1 MTYYKTAYSFQFL
14 SFRGIACFAKGSLWR
29 LLGIQFL
36 FSFIIAAVFVWFINH
51 AWIPVIDESIE
62 KMPNKGEISLGSLNW
77 PTGSSVHVQG
87 PEGEPF
93 MSLDIEP
100 SGITNVI
107 ESVDLVLAFD
117 SQRLF
122 LGSSLGFGLLVVPYP
137 LNIEI
142 PFNKTELKPWWGA
155 RSHLILFCFG
165 FLVSIIL
172 ILSWSFLGFLY
183 MFPVKI
189 FSGNRLSFRGA
200 WQLASAA
207 HMPGAILM
215 SFGILMYGLKQ
226 IELVHFAFLWLIHL
240 IFPWFYLI
248 FSPFFVPKHN
258 PKIDYNNKKNA
269 KSDQITNPFNKISAS
284 KKKSDNPFQNLI

>member
-1 MTYYKTAYSFQFL
+1 MTNYKTAYTFQPF
-14 SFRGIACFAKGSLWR
+14 SFRGIARFAEASLWR

-36 FSFIIAAVFVWFINH
+36 FSFIVAAVFVWFVNH

-62 KMPNKGEISLGSLNW
+62 KMPKKGDISLGSLNW

-93 MSLDIEP
+93 MRLDIEP

-107 ESVDLVLAFD
+107 ESVDLVLAFE
-117 SQRLF
+117 SKRLF

-155 RSHLILFCFG
+155 RSHLILLCFG
-165 FLVSIIL
+165 LLVSVVL

-189 FSGNRLSFRGA
+189 FSGNRLSFRSA

-207 HMPGAILM
+207 HMPAAMLM
-215 SFGILMYGLKQ
+215 SLGILMYGIKQ
-226 IELVHFAFLWLIHL
+226 IELVSFAFLWLLHL
-240 IFPWFYLI
+240 IFPWVYLI

-258 PKIDYNNKKNA
+258 FREDYKIKKNA
-269 KSDQITNPFNKISAS
+269 KSYKTNPFNQTSARN
-284 KKKSDNPFQNLI
+284 KKNDNPFDN